1 MPLIT
6 YQKKINQYGGL
17 MKSFLEKREA
27 MAVMIIQAIICKREA
42 VRPSPKEAAELAVE
56 HTDCLMQELTKSSGE
71 KIKYLDDWNRR
82 RLQQ

>member
-1 MPLIT
+1 
-6 YQKKINQYGGL
+6 

-56 HTDCLMQELTKSSGE
+56 HTDCLLEELDKKSRE
-71 KIKYLDDWNRR
+71 KVSYLEDWSRR